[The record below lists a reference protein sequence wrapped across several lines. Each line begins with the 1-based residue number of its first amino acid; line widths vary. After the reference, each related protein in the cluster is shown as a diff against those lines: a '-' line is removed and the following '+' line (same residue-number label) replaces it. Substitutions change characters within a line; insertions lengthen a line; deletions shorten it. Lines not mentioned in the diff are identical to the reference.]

1 VVVRPD
7 LYDED
12 PDIDWAHGGN
22 IRNHRSGLRGAKGR
36 PALEELTRRRPEFSA
51 IIVPKLAR
59 FGRSV
64 RDLVEL
70 FELFDHDRVALVFL
84 DMNIDTST
92 SQGRLLRHIMAA
104 FAEYESDVKAD
115 YARAS
120 HCLARSKG
128 LPWGLPPFGYVP
140 DRASEPM

>member
-1 VVVRPD
+1 MGSRAD
-7 LYDED
+7 L
-12 PDIDWAHGGN
+12 
-22 IRNHRSGLRGAKGR
+22 
-36 PALEELTRRRPEFSA
+36 EFSA

-64 RDLVEL
+64 MDLVEL

-84 DMNIDTST
+84 DMNIDTSP
-92 SQGRLLRHIMAA
+92 SQGPLLMAA

-120 HCLARSKG
+120 YRNRPWWRHRSC
-128 LPWGLPPFGYVP
+128 LPPDHHRSGSRSTGR
-140 DRASEPM
+140 DSS